1 MPPRGSN
8 SSRKVRIIATI
19 RGYTD
24 QESGSISENSLPLI
38 SVYKHG
44 EGGSD
49 EKVTLSF
56 GEQPACRKNAY
67 DMDYCYGQNEDSS
80 LIFVKEIKPLISGVM
95 NGKNASIIAFGARG
109 SGKTCTIQGS
119 EDKPGLAA
127 LAMAEI
133 LSAVE
138 ENGNLI
144 AVSVYEVYQDNVLD
158 VLDANKKVQLFENA
172 HGYTEL
178 RGISQVRINS
188 MSEFVKLYY
197 NNGTRKA
204 TEKVGP
210 KIARRSHKGLMICV
224 LSDSGNPNSKVVG
237 KMNFVDLAGYEDARR
252 NSIDCA
258 NPVETANINKSLY
271 ALLNV
276 VYALNTNESR
286 VPYRESKLSRV
297 LQDSFGGSSRVLLLT
312 CLNPVCQDTMY
323 TVSLA
328 SRSLQGTNGLSDT
341 MIRSSVSL
349 AKPVQSSMKNQKL
362 PILSDAT
369 NKKVGSTT
377 IMRSS
382 KSLTKQTQSSVK
394 NQKPATVSA
403 TSKKG
408 KESQSRFHKKIVA
421 KSGRKLFDDGVP
433 STTHKEAKLAVD
445 CSSAISLNEAVGV
458 ASSPKKKEETIED
471 SSLKIMD
478 STEILEK
485 ENLLAPAYHALEDKE
500 NSLAPA
506 CNTSEEVASP
516 LISDIDF
523 KALSPLEEESD
534 IIKEENNNSQI
545 LEKSPPLSSQLRE
558 LSNSMKSLY
567 SSTPSVIATQD
578 ISNPFSRLSVLEPQT
593 PQTPLTSSLQNP
605 REIFNNRSSGMKQS
619 LVKDC
624 LQFLNTASKDE
635 LKGLKGIGEKR
646 ATYILELREES
657 PEPFKNLDDLQDIG
671 LSAKQVKGI
680 MRNVAGDLFN

>member
-485 ENLLAPAYHALEDKE
+485 EN
-500 NSLAPA
+500 SLAPA

>member
-485 ENLLAPAYHALEDKE
+485 
-500 NSLAPA
+500 
-506 CNTSEEVASP
+506 VASP